1 MRLFDLKKDKERW
14 QGMKKYKVWR
24 MGGVKD
30 DIKEEMLI
38 FCFSEKIA
46 KMCVNAG
53 IDAGI
58 RLAAFDEQDNKIY
71 PLL

>member
-1 MRLFDLKKDKERW
+1 
-14 QGMKKYKVWR
+14 MKKYKVWR
-24 MGGVKD
+24 KGGVKD

-53 IDAGI
+53 INAGI

>member
-1 MRLFDLKKDKERW
+1 MRLFNLRKDKERW

>member
-1 MRLFDLKKDKERW
+1 
-14 QGMKKYKVWR
+14 

-58 RLAAFDEQDNKIY
+58 RLAAFDERDNKIY